1 MQDQLSALG
10 FDVARTA
17 ELEQLGNH
25 LVPARVTRVDRGAV
39 TVATADDAELRLA
52 AENLA
57 VGDWIAL
64 DGSTVQ
70 ARLER
75 RSALVRNAGDA
86 TREAM
91 AEEARVV
98 AANVDV
104 VIVVRALD
112 MPVRPGRVQQL
123 VALAY
128 ASGADVA
135 FVLTKAD
142 CHDDVARAIYE
153 IELVAPGV
161 SVLAVSAVTGDGI
174 DELVTLI
181 GGRTFVLLG
190 ESGAGKST
198 LVNRLAGEELLATG
212 EVQRSGAGPPHHD
225 PPAAGGAGG
234 RRRRDRHAGR
244 AHRRLL
250 GHGRRRV
257 PGVRRR
263 RGAGGRVPLLRLLAR
278 LRAGLRRPRRRP
290 AGAPRGLRAHAARA
304 AGARG
309 PARPAPGQR
318 APQEVADAWSDPTAE
333 TAGGSVAQVRYT
345 ASRAASMLGPD
356 G

>member
-1 MQDQLSALG
+1 M
-10 FDVARTA
+10 
-17 ELEQLGNH
+17 
-25 LVPARVTRVDRGAV
+25 
-39 TVATADDAELRLA
+39 
-52 AENLA
+52 
-57 VGDWIAL
+57 GDWIAL
-64 DGSTVQ
+64 DGVTVQ

-75 RSALVRNAGDA
+75 RSALVRNAGDT

-112 MPVRPGRVQQL
+112 MPVRPGRVQQF

-142 CHDDVARAIYE
+142 CHDDVARAICE
-153 IELVAPGV
+153 IELVAPGI
-161 SVLAVSAVTGDGI
+161 SVLAVSAVTGEGMG
-174 DELVTLI
+174 ELVTLI

-212 EVQRSGAGPPHHD
+212 EVQRSGAGPPHD
-225 PPAAGGAGG
+225 DRTGSWWCWRVSASRSTRRACAPPVSGA
-234 RRRRDRHAGR
+234 RLPTCPR
-244 AHRRLL
+244 AFADVEELPVGL
-250 GHGRRRV
+250 
-257 PGVRRR
+257 
-263 RGAGGRVPLLRLLAR
+263 PLLRLLAR
-278 LRAGLRRPRRRP
+278 LRAGLRRPRRHS
-290 AGAPRGLRAHAARA
+290 AGAPRAPHQHTLREQRA
-304 AGARG
+304 LEVRLDPRLASERRKKWRAMERSS
-309 PARPAPGQR
+309 PARQLA
-318 APQEVADAWSDPTAE
+318 
-333 TAGGSVAQVRYT
+333 GSVAQVQNTT
-345 ASRAASMLGPD
+345 ARPASMLGPD